1 MHVKYTFEWIPGL
14 IAPVAQVRSAGPE
27 PLLALRHGDQLVVA
41 EQEALV
47 GGLNLG
53 YVILKQENYDFYPT
67 M

>member
-1 MHVKYTFEWIPGL
+1 M
-14 IAPVAQVRSAGPE
+14 APVAQVRSAGPE

>member
-1 MHVKYTFEWIPGL
+1 MHVKCTFEWIPGL